1 MKIYILTQIQDAN
14 YDMQWAFTKIVF
26 ASGSITKVVEY
37 AKNEYGVEI
46 QTLDCLELDA
56 EQFYGYKVEEVNV
69 EVRNK

>member
-1 MKIYILTQIQDAN
+1 MKVYVLTRVQDAN

-26 ASGSITKVVEY
+26 ASSSITKVVEY
-37 AKNEYGVEI
+37 AKNEYGVEV
-46 QTLDCLELDA
+46 QTLDYLELDA